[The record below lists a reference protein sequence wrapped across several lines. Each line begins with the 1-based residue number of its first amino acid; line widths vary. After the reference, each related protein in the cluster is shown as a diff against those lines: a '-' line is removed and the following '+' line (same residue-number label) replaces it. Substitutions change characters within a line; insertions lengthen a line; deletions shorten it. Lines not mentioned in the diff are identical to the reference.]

1 MGVAN
6 LVRLFEEEHY
16 TDFEGI
22 MLESFGR
29 LFRHDLRLYIYP
41 MKGPETGNLLTLD
54 NLPLDGNLGELFC
67 YLSTRGGIVPLT
79 NINLEYLDIHSPDVL
94 EIIGKA
100 DS

>member
-16 TDFEGI
+16 TDLEGI

-41 MKGPETGNLLTLD
+41 MKDPETVNLLTLD
-54 NLPLDGNLGELFC
+54 NLPLDGNLRELFR
-67 YLSTRGGIVPLT
+67 YLSACGRIAPLT
-79 NINLEYLDIHSPDVL
+79 DINQE
-94 EIIGKA
+94 
-100 DS
+100 

>member
-41 MKGPETGNLLTLD
+41 MKDPETVNLLTLD
-54 NLPLDGNLGELFC
+54 NLPLDGNLRELFR
-67 YLSTRGGIVPLT
+67 YLSACGRIAPLT
-79 NINLEYLDIHSPDVL
+79 DINQE
-94 EIIGKA
+94 
-100 DS
+100 